1 MTCQFCLVNSTDSF
15 FGSYCSKCHKMQ
27 RLAHLF
33 GIDKIMSVLETVLLV
48 DEPTQGEKIKEE
60 LKDELKNRI
69 HNLRSRKESEDK

>member
-1 MTCQFCLVNSTDSF
+1 
-15 FGSYCSKCHKMQ
+15 MQ

-33 GIDKIMSVLETVLLV
+33 GIEKIMSVLETVLLV